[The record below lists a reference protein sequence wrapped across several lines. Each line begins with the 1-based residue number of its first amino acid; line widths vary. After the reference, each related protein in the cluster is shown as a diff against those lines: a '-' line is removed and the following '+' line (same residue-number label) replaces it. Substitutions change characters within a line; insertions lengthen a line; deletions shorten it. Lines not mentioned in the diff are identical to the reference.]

1 MDYNALGRERKEITM
16 YSEKEGLEFQRNF
29 SNHLRDMGGT
39 IGDTLT
45 QDQLIMIHSWAEQ
58 NSVIVDTC
66 FYDDLI
72 ITVSGVG
79 HCSGEKVGRLDLN
92 LVNEKALKDKYKK
105 ECLQGFKQFIKNK
118 VDKSERI

>member
-1 MDYNALGRERKEITM
+1 M
-16 YSEKEGLEFQRNF
+16 YSEEEELEFQRSF
-29 SNHLRDMGGT
+29 RDHLREMEKT
-39 IGDTLT
+39 IGNTL
-45 QDQLIMIHSWAEQ
+45 DRNQLIMVHSWAEQ
-58 NSVIVDTC
+58 NNVIVDTC